1 MQGQVDVVLD
11 AVRRLL
17 TERFPLFVSILLLL
31 VAVVTGLLVRRYI
44 RRLLDGFDVPEAVEG
59 TPFER
64 TANRV
69 GTSTVGIVSTLSGVF
84 IVVIGAIIAFRI
96 VGAFPAELLTA
107 RITNFLRQSFIA
119 IIVLI
124 VGLIA
129 GDKAELYTSEKLRGV
144 KIPRLS
150 LLPLLVK
157 YTVFYVA
164 VLIALAQLDVA
175 TGALLVLLGGYAFA
189 VVVLGA
195 VALRDL
201 LPSAAAGVFLLLAQ
215 PYGIG
220 DRIEIDG
227 KRGIVQ
233 EVDVLV
239 TRIEADG
246 EEFVVPNRIVVRHG
260 VVRIRD

>member
-1 MQGQVDVVLD
+1 VWVQVDTALD
-11 AVRRLL
+11 MLRRLF
-17 TERFPLFVSILLLL
+17 TQQFPLFVSIFLL
-31 VAVVTGLLVRRYI
+31 VFAVIVGLLVRRYI
-44 RRLLDGFDVPEAVEG
+44 RQALVGFDVPEAVEG

-64 TANRV
+64 TANRL
-69 GTSTVGIVSTLSGVF
+69 GTSTVGIVSTLSGAF
-84 IVVIGAIIAFRI
+84 LVVVAAIIAFRI
-96 VGAFPAELLTA
+96 IGAFPAELLTA

-129 GDKAELYTSEKLRGV
+129 GDKAELYVSERLRGV
-144 KIPRLS
+144 KIPRLT
-150 LLPLLVK
+150 LLPKLVK

-164 VLIALAQLDVA
+164 VLIALGQLDVA
-175 TGALLVLLGGYAFA
+175 TAALLVMLGAYVFA
-189 VVVLGA
+189 LVVLGA

-201 LPSAAAGVFLLLAQ
+201 LPSAAAGVYLLFTQ

-239 TRIEADG
+239 TRIESEG
-246 EEFVVPNRIVVRHG
+246 EEFVVPNRLVLRNG
-260 VVRIRD
+260 VVRVRE

>member
-1 MQGQVDVVLD
+1 VQGETDAALD
-11 AVRRLL
+11 ALRRLL
-17 TERFPLFVSILLLL
+17 TDRFPLFVSILLLL
-31 VAVVTGLLVRRYI
+31 VAVVTGLLVRRYMG
-44 RRLLDGFDVPEAVEG
+44 RLLDGFDVPEAVEG

-64 TANRV
+64 TANRL

-84 IVVIGAIIAFRI
+84 IVVIGAIVAFRI

-129 GDKAELYTSEKLRGV
+129 GDKAELYVGERLRGV

-150 LLPLLVK
+150 LIPRLVK

-175 TGALLVLLGGYAFA
+175 IGALLVLLAAYAFA
-189 VVVLGA
+189 IVVLGA

-201 LPSAAAGVFLLLAQ
+201 LPSAAAGVFLLLTQ

-239 TRIEADG
+239 TRIESDD

-260 VVRIRD
+260 VVRIRE